1 MIRIPFLQLGVVRLG
16 PDQRQVVSTR
26 IGSMLHA
33 ELAGGSSGSIDHL
46 GIVVVTLRIYLVAQV
61 LLINVLSLVALTS
74 NGVHHV
80 GPSADMWTSSS
91 FE

>member
-1 MIRIPFLQLGVVRLG
+1 
-16 PDQRQVVSTR
+16 
-26 IGSMLHA
+26 MLHA

-61 LLINVLSLVALTS
+61 LLINILSLVALTS

-80 GPSADMWTSSS
+80 RPSADVWTSSS